1 MATYIYKAIDSSG
14 HAAEGSL
21 EADDQSGAIAKLKER
36 KLSPVSL
43 SQASS
48 KSSKK
53 ISELRMNAS
62 RLGLKITPSNIGKN
76 SFKNRDVNL
85 MIYSLKNKTN
95 LKEAHFIRDKDELIL
110 YSPLKLKYSD
120 EYDEIKRKLSSL
132 SPNVLEI
139 IFSNS
144 VIAFIWREKAGII
157 ELEKILKLLKVL

>member
-1 MATYIYKAIDSSG
+1 MEFLIILIVISFLIGTISFA
-14 HAAEGSL
+14 L
-21 EADDQSGAIAKLKER
+21 
-36 KLSPVSL
+36 P
-43 SQASS
+43 S
-48 KSSKK
+48 KSSRE

-76 SFKNRDVNL
+76 TFKNRDINL
-85 MIYSLKNKTN
+85 MIYSFKNNTN

-120 EYDEIKRKLSSL
+120 EYDEIKSKLRSL

-144 VIAFIWREKAGII
+144 VISFIWREKAGID
-157 ELEKILKLLKVL
+157 ELEKILNLLKVF

>member
-1 MATYIYKAIDSSG
+1 MEFLIILIVISFLIGTISFA
-14 HAAEGSL
+14 L
-21 EADDQSGAIAKLKER
+21 
-36 KLSPVSL
+36 P
-43 SQASS
+43 S
-48 KSSKK
+48 KSSRE

-62 RLGLKITPSNIGKN
+62 RMGFKISPSNIGQN
-76 SFKNRDVNL
+76 SFKNKDINL

-120 EYDEIKRKLSSL
+120 EYDEIKIKLNFL

-144 VIAFIWREKAGII
+144 VVAFIWREKAGIT
-157 ELEKILKLLKVL
+157 ELEKILNLLKVF